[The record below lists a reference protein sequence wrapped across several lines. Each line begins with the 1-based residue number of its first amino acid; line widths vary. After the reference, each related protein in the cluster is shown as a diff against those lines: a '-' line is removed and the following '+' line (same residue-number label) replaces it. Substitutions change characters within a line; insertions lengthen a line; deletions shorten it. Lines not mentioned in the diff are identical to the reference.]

1 MVGLLKVKNLS
12 NMEMKYLIGQKVIV
26 LNTEKLGIIS
36 AIDSEAG
43 WYKLKDD
50 STHYSEEEIATI
62 DEVLYTL
69 IIHDSI
75 YPEDKHSAILFNDRF
90 KASNYMQDLFEG
102 FDDPNCD
109 RWIKEYNNEESFYIY
124 NSEKPLECYSCEIK
138 AVKIIE

>member
-1 MVGLLKVKNLS
+1 MVGLLKVKNLN

-43 WYKLKDD
+43 WYKLKDN

-124 NSEKPLECYSCEIK
+124 SSKKPLECYSCEIK